1 MNLNIT
7 MLIPIIDG
15 RFNQIIVK
23 FINGFNTT
31 IIVIGV
37 ALLGM
42 LLVSF
47 SITDPFRVRVEEML
61 KTAFV

>member
-1 MNLNIT
+1 MD
-7 MLIPIIDG
+7 LIL
-15 RFNQIIVK
+15 
-23 FINGFNTT
+23 T

-42 LLVSF
+42 
-47 SITDPFRVRVEEML
+47 SIATLSTESLGFVEVML